1 MAAGRQTKRRWQEG
15 KRPWDGHGGTRAI
28 KTTQGL
34 LVDQR
39 MFGYLNPPSMRGPG
53 LYRGHGYPEL
63 VDVTDVLPV
72 FLVRMRVKG
81 VSGTCC

>member
-1 MAAGRQTKRRWQEG
+1 MKQKGKEKAHTVREQREGKAKVAANKQAEGRWQEG

-39 MFGYLNPPSMRGPG
+39 MFEYLSPSRSVGEDES
-53 LYRGHGYPEL
+53 L
-63 VDVTDVLPV
+63 
-72 FLVRMRVKG
+72 
-81 VSGTCC
+81 